1 MSASLECWRWRA
13 NLSIRGSERNLLL
26 GASVGFDSASARQSK
41 HDTCY
46 TSKRVQ
52 R

>member
-1 MSASLECWRWRA
+1 MSASLECKRWRA
-13 NLSIRGSERNLLL
+13 NLSIRDFECNLPS
-26 GASVGFDSASARQSK
+26 GASVGFDSASARQK

-46 TSKRVQ
+46 TGKRVQ